1 MIDPIK
7 ILIGAFLVLLSFL
20 CLGRSEANAQQIG
33 KILFNDNWE
42 FQLGDFEF
50 EKAKSLQEG
59 WKSVALPHDWSIE
72 SPFSSEWASGTGFLP
87 GGIGWYR
94 KDFDIADF
102 DKQLKYAV
110 YFDGIYKNSEIW
122 INGHYLGKRPNGFIP
137 IQHDLTPFL
146 KADNNRLIVKVDHQK
161 FADARYY
168 TGSGIYRNV
177 YFIQSNPV
185 HFAQWGVFFH
195 TPEIHDN
202 HALAQV
208 NIEIEQH
215 FQELTDLTVKAI
227 IKNNIGEKVAEKS
240 EIIQGKKGENNLS
253 KLDFDIKNPH
263 LWSTD
268 DPYLYTL
275 EVELWAKNQMMDQW
289 TDRVGIRDFHFD
301 SNKGFFLNG
310 VPTLIKGVCIHH
322 DAGALGA
329 AVPEE
334 VWRNRL
340 QTLKDLGSNAIR
352 MSHYPHQDYIYDL
365 CDEMGFLVQDEAFD
379 EWEIAKNKWIEG
391 WNAGTPGNDLNHDGF
406 EEWAEKD
413 VADMVRRNRNRPS
426 IIMWSIGNEVDY
438 PNDPYSHPVLD
449 EGRNPQIYGKGFQ
462 KDNPPASRMG
472 EISKSLVE
480 AVKRVDTTRPVTA
493 ALAGVAMSNYTDYPD
508 HLDIVGYNYQEYRY
522 KEDHE
527 QYPDRVIYGSENG
540 DALEAWLAVTENEFI
555 SSQFLWTAF
564 DFIGE
569 ARPWP
574 QRSSGAGIID
584 LAGIPK
590 PDFYF
595 RQSLWSEKPM
605 VYLGIAENE
614 KQVLRR
620 SNISNSWKGEQGDTK
635 WITCYTNADEVEL
648 FLNGRSLGKKQGKYE
663 LDQMIAWELGYEEGE
678 LKALAY
684 NDGIQVAEYA
694 LNTPGPVSKIEGKVT
709 QQQFTKENEVM
720 ELEIMLTDAGGNLVE
735 DSDQEL
741 TLDLQG
747 PIELL
752 GLESGD
758 LASHESY
765 QASFRKTY
773 KGRLK
778 AYFKTN
784 GNSASIQIRV
794 SSPNLPEE
802 IFSIDLNEVKY

>member
-1 MIDPIK
+1 MIHPLK
-7 ILIGAFLVLLSFL
+7 IHIRAVLFLFTFF
-20 CLGRSEANAQQIG
+20 CLGQVEANAQQAG

-42 FQLGDFEF
+42 FQLGDFGF
-50 EKAKSLQEG
+50 EQAKSLQEG

-102 DKQLKYAV
+102 DKELKYAV

-146 KADNNRLIVKVDHQK
+146 KADNNRLIVKVDHQN

-195 TPEIHDN
+195 TPEIN
-202 HALAQV
+202 TNKAVAQV
-208 NIEIEQH
+208 DIEIAQH
-215 FQELTDLTVKAI
+215 LQEKTDLTVKAI
-227 IKNNIGEKVAEKS
+227 FKNRDGEKITENSK
-240 EIIQGKKGENNLS
+240 IIQGGEGPNHPSQLN
-253 KLDFDIKNPH
+253 FEVKNPH

-275 EVELWAKNQMMDQW
+275 EVELWAGNKLMDHW

-301 SNKGFFLNG
+301 PNKGFFLNG
-310 VPTLIKGVCIHH
+310 TSTLIKGVCIHH

-352 MSHYPHQDYIYDL
+352 MSHYPHQDYIYEL

-379 EWEIAKNKWIEG
+379 EWEIAKNKWIAG

-406 EEWAEKD
+406 EEWAERD

-462 KDNPPASRMG
+462 KDNPPAARMG
-472 EISKSLVE
+472 EISKNLVN

-527 QYPDRVIYGSENG
+527 QYPHRVIYGSENG
-540 DALEAWLAVTENEFI
+540 DALEAWLAVRENEFI

-595 RQSLWSEKPM
+595 RQSLWSDKPM

-614 KQVLRR
+614 RQVLRR
-620 SNISNSWKGEQGDTK
+620 SNISNTWKGEVGEMK
-635 WITCYTNADEVEL
+635 WITCYTNAEEVEL
-648 FLNGRSLGKKQGKYE
+648 FVNGRSLGKKQGQYQLE
-663 LDQMIAWELGYEEGE
+663 EMIAWELGYVPGE
-678 LKALAY
+678 LKAIAY
-684 NDGIQVAEYA
+684 NDGKQVATYS
-694 LNTPGPVSKIEGKVT
+694 LNTPGPVDRIEGTLSQSDFKE
-709 QQQFTKENEVM
+709 ENETI
-720 ELEIMLTDAGGNLVE
+720 ELALVLTDDQGNLVE
-735 DSDQEL
+735 YSDQEL
-741 TLDLQG
+741 TLEIEG
-747 PIELL
+747 PAQVLV
-752 GLESGD
+752 LESGD
-758 LASHESY
+758 LASHERY
-765 QASFRKTY
+765 QASVRKTY
-773 KGRLK
+773 QGRLK
-778 AYFKTN
+778 AYIKTT
-784 GNSASIQIRV
+784 GNSSAIKIRV
-794 SSPNLPEE
+794 TSPNLPEVNFKIE
-802 IFSIDLNEVKY
+802 KQE